1 MGVRL
6 DLPNV
11 ELVDQHTALIK
22 ELETR
27 QRIFI
32 RELPAKLSEDMT
44 WGFAKANLAPASL
57 ILASSGWLCPE
68 FMAGAGDVAN
78 AAGNDADDDDQVPMD
93 VGLAGYDVVD
103 EGEAKARA
111 KLAEEYVATTL
122 GRRRWPSLLPKEI
135 DRPGQENLELSA
147 LLVQLFGAYVYYDK
161 ERGVWIRTGKAEN
174 MKKRH
179 QEHSDEATKKL
190 GKGSFKT
197 NNRFYLKYSFG
208 LWQKIEGRVAV
219 GWEEKDHAEV
229 VSLFYWSPAILAK
242 LKRSTVYGEGEEHL
256 LKRQVAMVAY
266 LFEHVLDLALDESNR
281 ISDNPGFEAFLQL
294 FV

>member
-122 GRRRWPSLLPKEI
+122 GRRGRKTWSCPRCWSSS
-135 DRPGQENLELSA
+135 SA
-147 LLVQLFGAYVYYDK
+147 RTFTMTRSVASGFGPA
-161 ERGVWIRTGKAEN
+161 RRRT
-174 MKKRH
+174 
-179 QEHSDEATKKL
+179 
-190 GKGSFKT
+190 
-197 NNRFYLKYSFG
+197 
-208 LWQKIEGRVAV
+208 
-219 GWEEKDHAEV
+219 
-229 VSLFYWSPAILAK
+229 
-242 LKRSTVYGEGEEHL
+242 
-256 LKRQVAMVAY
+256 
-266 LFEHVLDLALDESNR
+266 
-281 ISDNPGFEAFLQL
+281 
-294 FV
+294 